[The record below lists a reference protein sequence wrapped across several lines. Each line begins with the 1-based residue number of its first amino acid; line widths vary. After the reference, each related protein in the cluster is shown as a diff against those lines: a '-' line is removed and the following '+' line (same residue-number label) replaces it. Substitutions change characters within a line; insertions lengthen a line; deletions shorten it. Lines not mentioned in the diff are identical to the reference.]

1 MKAGG
6 ASAPIPSFATPCT
19 LTNFISFS
27 LKSPG
32 ADDSFGVTEGDGDS
46 RAGQRCNDVDWP
58 ATAFG
63 GPRLAAPPPH
73 GGGELLIFAPPFLD
87 NNIASRKGGYRCAFP
102 QKNFAAPT
110 PEWAEHHDNTVRQ
123 NGALAALDRRNHRA
137 VEGICINA
145 ARKKRM

>member
-1 MKAGG
+1 E
-6 ASAPIPSFATPCT
+6 CR
-19 LTNFISFS
+19 
-27 LKSPG
+27 
-32 ADDSFGVTEGDGDS
+32 D
-46 RAGQRCNDVDWP
+46 DVDWP

-63 GPRLAAPPPH
+63 GPCLAPPPPR
-73 GGGELLIFAPPFLD
+73 GGGEFLIFALPFLD
-87 NNIASRKGGYRCAFP
+87 NNASRKGGYRCTFP

-123 NGALAALDRRNHRA
+123 NGALAALGRRNHRA